1 MAVKVEGLD
10 VAYPALGREAVK
22 GFSMRAEPGEI
33 VLLAG
38 PTGCGKSTALMA
50 MAGIIPAVVHAEVRG
65 AVRIGGLDP
74 LASPVHEVAR
84 KVGLLFQNVE
94 SQLFTASVEDEV
106 LLPLEFGAVRA
117 DDPFA
122 AVDRALERFGLLD
135 RRTQKVEALSS
146 GYKQRLAL
154 ASLHL
159 DGKAVLLLDEPF
171 SYLDPKAVEEFKGI
185 LKVLAARGVAVVL
198 AEHREDLALPLADR
212 VVRMDG
218 GEAPPAVTPR
228 ASLARNGT
236 PPVLDTQGL
245 GFSYGRTPVLHDVA
259 LQAVQGECV
268 CIVGE
273 NGCGKT
279 TLCCLLAG
287 AFAPGSGH
295 VLVGGDRIDAL
306 KPAQRAGQVALALQN
321 PDRQL
326 FASTVRDEA
335 GGERGRDVLG
345 SLGLWDMRSRHPRSL
360 SFGQKRRL
368 TLAKLLARRPAVL
381 VVDEPSVGQD
391 GRNLASMF
399 EVLGGYMD
407 GGGVLVATT
416 HDHRVTESLGGRILR
431 MEAGGLRPVEKGVE
445 A

>member
-1 MAVKVEGLD
+1 MAVRVEGLR
-10 VAYPALGREAVK
+10 VGYPALERAAVED
-22 GFSMRAEPGEI
+22 FSMHAEAGEI

-38 PTGCGKSTALMA
+38 PTGCGKSTALLA
-50 MAGIIPAVVHAEVRG
+50 MAGIIPGVVHAEVHG
-65 AVRIGGLDP
+65 AVSIGGLDP
-74 LASPVHEVAR
+74 TVSPVHEVAR
-84 KVGLLFQNVE
+84 RVGLLFQNVE

-106 LLPLEFGAVRA
+106 LLPLEFGAVQAA
-117 DDPFA
+117 DPLR
-122 AVDRALERFGLLD
+122 AVDRSLEMFGLAG
-135 RRTQKVEALSS
+135 RREQKVETLSS

-171 SYLDPKAVEEFKGI
+171 SYLDPASVEEFKII
-185 LKVLAARGVAVVL
+185 LKGLAARGVAVVL

-218 GEAPPAVTPR
+218 GQTPPPIAAR
-228 ASLARNGT
+228 AAAARNGE
-236 PPVLDTQGL
+236 PPVLDARGL
-245 GFSYGRTPVLHDVA
+245 GYAYGDTPVLRGVDF
-259 LQAVQGECV
+259 QAGLGECV

-287 AFAPGSGH
+287 AFSPDSGH
-295 VLVGGDRIDAL
+295 VSVDGERIDAL
-306 KPAQRAGQVALALQN
+306 KPRRRAGRVALALQN

-326 FASTVRDEA
+326 FASSVEAEA
-335 GGERGRDVLG
+335 GGERAGDVLR

-368 TLAKLLARRPAVL
+368 TLAKLLARDPAVL

-407 GGGVLVATT
+407 GGGVLVVTT
-416 HDHRVTESLGGRILR
+416 HDHRVTESLGGRVLR
-431 MEAGGLRPVEKGVE
+431 MTAGCLEPCGEGVNG
-445 A
+445 

>member
-1 MAVKVEGLD
+1 MAVRVEGLR
-10 VAYPALGREAVK
+10 VAYPALERAAVE
-22 GFSMRAEPGEI
+22 GFSMCAEPGEI

-50 MAGIIPAVVHAEVRG
+50 MAGIIPGVVHAEVQG

-74 LASPVHEVAR
+74 TVSPVHEVAR
-84 KVGLLFQNVE
+84 RVGSLFQNVE

-106 LLPLEFGAVRA
+106 LLPLEFGAVHA
-117 DDPFA
+117 EDPFG
-122 AVDRALERFGLLD
+122 AVDRSLKMFGLAG
-135 RRTQKVEALSS
+135 RREQKVETLSS

-171 SYLDPKAVEEFKGI
+171 SYLDPVAVEDFRG
-185 LKVLAARGVAVVL
+185 LLRALAARGVAVVL

-212 VVRMDG
+212 VVRMGG
-218 GEAPPAVTPR
+218 GEAPPPIVAR
-228 ASLARNGT
+228 APFTGNGEQS
-236 PPVLDTQGL
+236 VLDAQGL
-245 GFSYGRTPVLHDVA
+245 GHAYGDTPVLHGVNF
-259 LQAVQGECV
+259 QAGRGECV

-287 AFAPGSGH
+287 AVRPDTGRVFVEGER
-295 VLVGGDRIDAL
+295 VDAM
-306 KPAQRAGQVALALQN
+306 KPSRRAGRVALALQN

-326 FASTVRDEA
+326 FASTVAAEA
-335 GGERGRDVLG
+335 GGDRAGEVLH

-368 TLAKLLARRPAVL
+368 TLAKLLAREPAVL

-399 EVLGGYMD
+399 EVLGRYMD
-407 GGGVLVATT
+407 GGGALVLTT
-416 HDHRVTESLGGRILR
+416 HDLRVTQSLGGRVLR
-431 MEAGGLRPVEKGVE
+431 MTAGCLEPSTEGVNG
-445 A
+445 